1 MNNTSRDNQS
11 ITVSNSLSDCDKL
24 FAFLKS
30 QVDSIGFDEEL
41 YNDIKLAIEETFVN
55 IVSYAFDDESSHD
68 IAMQLDHSDHR
79 IDITFIDNGI
89 AFDPLNDS
97 NKPMDQDNL
106 DEGGMGIHIIRSM
119 TDEQR
124 YERIDQ
130 RNVFTLTKHY
140 TK

>member
-1 MNNTSRDNQS
+1 MNSAKNDNPS
-11 ITVSNSLSDCDKL
+11 ITVSNSLSDRDQL
-24 FAFLKS
+24 FAFLDK
-30 QVDSIGFDEEL
+30 QADRIGLADGI
-41 YNDIKLAIEETFVN
+41 YNDLKLAIDETFVN
-55 IVSYAFDDESSHD
+55 IISYAFDDKISHD
-68 IAMQLDHSDHR
+68 IAMEFHHSDHR

-97 NKPMDQDNL
+97 HKIMDKDKL

-119 TDEQR
+119 TDEQH

>member
-1 MNNTSRDNQS
+1 M
-11 ITVSNSLSDCDKL
+11 
-24 FAFLKS
+24 
-30 QVDSIGFDEEL
+30 EL
-41 YNDIKLAIEETFVN
+41 
-55 IVSYAFDDESSHD
+55 H
-68 IAMQLDHSDHR
+68 HSDHR

-97 NKPMDQDNL
+97 NKTMDQDNL

>member
-1 MNNTSRDNQS
+1 MNNTDKNNRS
-11 ITVSNSLSDCDKL
+11 ITVSNSLVDCDKL
-24 FAFLKS
+24 FAFL
-30 QVDSIGFDEEL
+30 EEL
-41 YNDIKLAIEETFVN
+41 ASRIGLAEDTYNDLKLAIDETFVN
-55 IVSYAFDDESSHD
+55 IVSYAFDEDRSHD
-68 IAMQLDHSDHR
+68 IVMESHHSDHR

-97 NKPMDQDNL
+97 NKTMDQDNL
-106 DEGGMGIHIIRSM
+106 DKGGMGIHIIRSI

>member
-1 MNNTSRDNQS
+1 MNSANNDNPS
-11 ITVSNSLSDCDKL
+11 ITVSNSLSDRDKL
-24 FAFLKS
+24 FAFLDK
-30 QVDSIGFDEEL
+30 QADRIVLAEDT
-41 YNDIKLAIEETFVN
+41 YNDLKLAIDETFVN
-55 IVSYAFDDESSHD
+55 IVSYAFDEDSSHD
-68 IAMQLDHSDHR
+68 IAMELHHSDHR

-97 NKPMDQDNL
+97 NKTMDQDNL
-106 DEGGMGIHIIRSM
+106 DKGGMGIHIIRSM